1 MTSAKPKPPLIPG
14 ETRAY
19 PVLPLRDI
27 VVFPHMI
34 VPLFVGREKSI
45 KALEE
50 VMRSDTFILLA
61 TQKNASDDDPA
72 TGAIFEIGTLASV
85 LQLLKLPD
93 GTVKVLVEGA
103 ARAKVERY
111 TDRAEYY
118 EADAVVL
125 ANSSGE
131 QVEAEALAR
140 SVINEFENYVKL
152 NKKVSPEVVGVVQ
165 QIEDYAKLADT
176 VASHLAVKIPDKQ
189 VILETPSVTERL
201 EKVLGLME
209 SEISVLQVEKRI
221 RTRVKRQMEKTQ
233 REYYLNEQMKAIQ
246 KELGDEEGKDELAE
260 IEDKIKKTKL
270 SKEAREKATHEL
282 KKLRQMSPMSA
293 EATVV
298 RNYLDWLLS
307 IPWNKK
313 SKVKKDL
320 VLAQEILDADHF
332 GLEKVK
338 ERIVEYLAVQQR
350 ANKLSGPILC
360 LVGPPGVGK
369 TSLGKSIARATGR
382 DFVRV
387 SLGGVRDEAEIR
399 GHRRTYIGS
408 MPGKVIQSMR
418 KAKSSNPLF
427 LLDEVDKMGADF
439 RGDPSSA
446 LLEVLDPEQNHTFND
461 HYLEVDYDLSNVM
474 FITTANTLNI
484 PPPLMDRM
492 EIIRI
497 AGYTEDEKVEIARK
511 HLIPHA
517 VAKHGLD
524 LKEWSIDDEA
534 LLLLIRRYTREAG
547 VRNLERELSTL
558 IRKAVKE
565 LTLTKKKSITVE
577 AKTVSDYLGVPK
589 YRYGEVEDED
599 QVGVVTGLA
608 WTDVGGELL
617 TIEAAMMPGK
627 GKMTVT
633 GNLRDV
639 MKESISAAAS
649 YVRMRAVA
657 FGIEPPRF
665 DKKDIHVHVP
675 EGATPKDGPSAG
687 VAMVTAIVSVMT
699 GIPVRRDVAMTGEI
713 TLRGRVLPIGGLKE
727 KLLAASRGGMKT
739 VLIPEENAKDLVEI
753 SESIKKGLE
762 IIPVSRMDEVLARA
776 LTRKPEPIEWDEE
789 KAKPTETSVTTE
801 PAVETE
807 LFGAHGALIGF
818 PLRDQ
823 PNWTAAPRGAAVFV
837 WPPCSCFVLDIV
849 QNKERTWFCC
859 RSELRVICSFQTR
872 QFVLADTPTHEVR
885 RPAKLSRRDV

>member
-1 MTSAKPKPPLIPG
+1 MTTTSRPRALPQPG
-14 ETRAY
+14 EMRAY

-45 KALEE
+45 RALEE

-72 TGAIFEIGTLASV
+72 TDSIYEVGTLASV

-103 ARAKVERY
+103 ERARVVKYTERP
-111 TDRAEYY
+111 EYY
-118 EADAVVL
+118 EAEAVTL
-125 ANSSGE
+125 ADTMGE
-131 QVEAEALAR
+131 KVEAEALAR
-140 SVINEFENYVKL
+140 SVVTEFEGYVKL
-152 NKKVSPEVVGVVQ
+152 NKKISPEVVGVVQ
-165 QIEDYAKLADT
+165 QIDDFAKVADT

-189 VILETPSVTERL
+189 SILETTIVTERL

-246 KELGDEEGKDELAE
+246 KELGDEDGRDELQE
-260 IEDKIKKTKL
+260 VEDKIKKTKL
-270 SKEAREKATHEL
+270 SKEAREKAQHEL

-313 SKVKKDL
+313 TKVKKDL
-320 VLAQEILDADHF
+320 GLAQNILDNDHY

-338 ERIVEYLAVQQR
+338 ERIVEYLAVQSR
-350 ANKLSGPILC
+350 ANKLTGPILC

-382 DFVRV
+382 EFVRV

-408 MPGKVIQSMR
+408 MPGKIIQSMR

-497 AGYTEDEKVEIARK
+497 AGYTEDEKLQIARR
-511 HLIPHA
+511 HLIPNTL
-517 VAKHGLD
+517 AKHGLEA
-524 LKEWSIDDEA
+524 KEWSIDDEA
-534 LLLLIRRYTREAG
+534 LLLMIRRYTREAG
-547 VRNLERELSTL
+547 VRNLEREIATL
-558 IRKAVKE
+558 ARKAVKE
-565 LTLTKKKSITVE
+565 LMT
-577 AKTVSDYLGVPK
+577 AKTPTVHVTAGNLGDYLGVPK
-589 YRYGEVEDED
+589 HRYGEIEMED

-608 WTDVGGELL
+608 WTDAGGELL
-617 TIEAAMMPGK
+617 TVEGVMMPGK

-649 YVRMRAVA
+649 YVRSRAVA
-657 FGIEPPRF
+657 FGIEPPLF
-665 DKKDIHVHVP
+665 DKRDIHVHVP

-687 VAMVTAIVSVMT
+687 VAMVTAIISVMT
-699 GIPVRRDVAMTGEI
+699 GIAVHRDVAMTGEI

-727 KLLAASRGGMKT
+727 KLLAALRGGIKT

-753 SESIKKGLE
+753 SDNVKSGLE
-762 IIPVSRMDEVLARA
+762 IVPVTRMDEVLDRA
-776 LTRKPEPIEWDEE
+776 LTRKPELIEWDE
-789 KAKPTETSVTTE
+789 
-801 PAVETE
+801 
-807 LFGAHGALIGF
+807 
-818 PLRDQ
+818 
-823 PNWTAAPRGAAVFV
+823 TAAAKGKV
-837 WPPCSCFVLDIV
+837 
-849 QNKERTWFCC
+849 
-859 RSELRVICSFQTR
+859 
-872 QFVLADTPTHEVR
+872 DTPVEEEPSPLTAH
-885 RPAKLSRRDV
+885 

>member
-1 MTSAKPKPPLIPG
+1 MTSAAKPKPLLTAG
-14 ETRAY
+14 ESRAY

-72 TGAIFEIGTLASV
+72 TDSIFTVGTLASV

-103 ARAKVERY
+103 ARARVTKY
-111 TDRAEYY
+111 TDREEYY
-118 EADAVVL
+118 EAEAVVL
-125 ANSSGE
+125 ADTAGE

-140 SVINEFENYVKL
+140 SVINEFEGYVKL

-189 VILETPSVTERL
+189 VILETPVVTERL

-246 KELGDEEGKDELAE
+246 KELGDEDGKDELAE
-260 IEDKIKKTKL
+260 LEDKIKRTKL
-270 SKEAREKATHEL
+270 SKEAREKAQHEI

-313 SKVKKDL
+313 SKIKKDL
-320 VLAQEILDADHF
+320 TLAEQILDADHF

-350 ANKLSGPILC
+350 ANKLTGPILC

-369 TSLGKSIARATGR
+369 TSLGKSIAKATGR
-382 DFVRV
+382 EFVRV

-418 KAKSSNPLF
+418 KAKTSNPLF

-446 LLEVLDPEQNHTFND
+446 LLEVLDPEQNHAFND

-517 VAKHGLD
+517 IVKHGLEP
-524 LKEWSIDDEA
+524 KEWSIDDEA
-534 LLLLIRRYTREAG
+534 LLTLIRRYTREAG

-565 LTLTKKKSITVE
+565 LTISKKESVAVTDKILP
-577 AKTVSDYLGVPK
+577 DYLSVPK
-589 YRYGEVEDED
+589 YRYGEVEDKD
-599 QVGVVTGLA
+599 QIGVVTGLA

-649 YVRMRAVA
+649 YVRMRSAA
-657 FGIEPPRF
+657 FGIEPPMF
-665 DKKDIHVHVP
+665 DRRDIHVHVP

-699 GIPVRRDVAMTGEI
+699 GIAVHRDVAMTGEI

-727 KLLAASRGGMKT
+727 KLLAAHRGGIKT

-753 SESIKKGLE
+753 NDSIKSGLD
-762 IIPVSRMDEVLARA
+762 IIPVSRMDEVLTRA
-776 LTRKPEPIEWDEE
+776 LVRMPESITWEE
-789 KAKPTETSVTTE
+789 ATAKPVDVPD
-801 PAVETE
+801 PAVEEDASGLT
-807 LFGAHGALIGF
+807 AH
-818 PLRDQ
+818 
-823 PNWTAAPRGAAVFV
+823 
-837 WPPCSCFVLDIV
+837 
-849 QNKERTWFCC
+849 
-859 RSELRVICSFQTR
+859 
-872 QFVLADTPTHEVR
+872 
-885 RPAKLSRRDV
+885 